1 VIYGERVRL
10 RAVER
15 DDLPRYVEW
24 LNDPEVI
31 EGLFLFLPMSLNEET
46 QWFEKLSELPAEERP
61 LAVDVLDGQDWV
73 HIGSCGLHN
82 IEWTHRVAEAGIA
95 IGNKSF
101 WNQGH
106 GTAVMRLL
114 LKHGFE
120 TLNLHRIFLRVYE
133 TNPRAI
139 RTYEKVGFVHEGR
152 MRQALYRQGQY
163 HDILLMSVL
172 RPEWDSNNRES

>member
-1 VIYGERVRL
+1 
-10 RAVER
+10 
-15 DDLPRYVEW
+15 
-24 LNDPEVI
+24 
-31 EGLFLFLPMSLNEET
+31 
-46 QWFEKLSELPAEERP
+46 
-61 LAVDVLDGQDWV
+61 
-73 HIGSCGLHN
+73 
-82 IEWTHRVAEAGIA
+82 
-95 IGNKSF
+95 
-101 WNQGH
+101 
-106 GTAVMRLL
+106 MRLL